1 MLSPTALHR
10 WWDFRFPCLS
20 LKTTANGGNK
30 LRRRTTP
37 DLYWKCA
44 RHLRGRRVLSVITLW
59 TASYGPIIYRAFCF
73 HDQFCGNPEIGGSVS
88 ECCPS
93 LCYFCNI
100 SLTVILLTWHKLSS
114 NSVVFELWYESLK
127 CVHSY
132 ELFWRKFNIKIATI
146 NIIGLLCHFI
156 VFLYISCT
164 GEADKSSARTE
175 KKQPNVSVRMAQISF
190 GALPCRKKKNLMTA
204 RVSMLLKSRAWP
216 DMLPFNLCNKKRLAI
231 RHMNR
236 PLFPTT
242 LSIPFHDIGKYVGL
256 RTYQHPLV

>member
-1 MLSPTALHR
+1 MFCIYLRTNSDFCHLQHKLIGFYNRDEKCLQRGTNWGFKYSGLRFVFKWSKSDNVHR
-10 WWDFRFPCLS
+10 
-20 LKTTANGGNK
+20 
-30 LRRRTTP
+30 
-37 DLYWKCA
+37 KCA

-175 KKQPNVSVRMAQISF
+175 KKQPNVSVRMVWISF
-190 GALPCRKKKNLMTA
+190 GALSCRKKKTWWQLASRYCWNRA
-204 RVSMLLKSRAWP
+204 RLWHASEFVSFL
-216 DMLPFNLCNKKRLAI
+216 
-231 RHMNR
+231 
-236 PLFPTT
+236 
-242 LSIPFHDIGKYVGL
+242 VGL
-256 RTYQHPLV
+256 KTYQHTSNLTGRILT